1 MFLRKF
7 DTNFH
12 TVWTLVRCHV
22 PSRNAPTGNTPM
34 QQKRKAFISIN
45 LVAAFRKPDK
55 MNVLLHIHVF
65 PQPPTLPSGT
75 TGRFLVCWWP
85 APSFRERSGRNQ
97 QVVVVVANLVFL
109 EDFFFSLAQKKVVLL
124 FLVGYSELKEV
135 SWVGEEKI
143 LAHFAFCS
151 LSSHGFGI
159 GGPPPTY

>member
-22 PSRNAPTGNTPM
+22 LSRNAPTGNTPM

-65 PQPPTLPSGT
+65 PQPPHLALRDAGTLPGLLMTCSQLQGPLRKKPAGRRRRRKSGFL
-75 TGRFLVCWWP
+75 GRFVFFLLLRRKWFFCFLWDI
-85 APSFRERSGRNQ
+85 PSVGKSRGWG
-97 QVVVVVANLVFL
+97 
-109 EDFFFSLAQKKVVLL
+109 KKK
-124 FLVGYSELKEV
+124 S
-135 SWVGEEKI
+135 
-143 LAHFAFCS
+143 
-151 LSSHGFGI
+151 
-159 GGPPPTY
+159 

>member
-65 PQPPTLPSGT
+65 PPPCPQGCRDASWFVDDLLPASGNAQEET
-75 TGRFLVCWWP
+75 
-85 APSFRERSGRNQ
+85 SRSSSSLQ
-97 QVVVVVANLVFL
+97 IWFSWKIC
-109 EDFFFSLAQKKVVLL
+109 FFFSLAQKKVVLL
-124 FLVGYSELKEV
+124 FLVGYSERKEV